1 MFKLLRQLLIT
12 LLWGLCACA
21 AWAEVKVVVVNSDG
35 LAASSAATNAMLADL
50 LAAGVGREA
59 VVLWSVADWQAKRQL
74 LQARLVVSLGTQA
87 TAALVENPPE
97 APLLAALV
105 PRQGF
110 EYILQKNAR
119 KVSKQLSAIYLDQPL
134 ARQLA
139 VIRAALPK
147 ARRLGVVWGPESKAL
162 AAQLRSLATAA
173 GYQLSEVE
181 YKPAAGGFPDL
192 RPLLADSD
200 VLLALADPQVFNS
213 NSVQNVLL
221 ATFRANVPMVAF
233 SPAYVRAGA
242 WLSVYVTP
250 EQVGHQIAFWAKEV
264 LQGKSLPER
273 PMESSDFEVGVNE
286 YVGRS
291 LGLVTDA
298 ASVRLQARHAE
309 QLP

>member
-1 MFKLLRQLLIT
+1 MFKPLRFFLIT
-12 LLWGLCACA
+12 LLWGICTCV

-35 LAASSAATNAMLADL
+35 VAASSTAANIVVADL
-50 LAAGVGREA
+50 LAAGVAREA
-59 VVLWSVADWQAKRQL
+59 IVLWSMADWQAKHQL

-87 TAALVENPPE
+87 TTALVEKPPE

-110 EYILQKNAR
+110 EYLLQKNAR
-119 KVSKQLSAIYLDQPL
+119 KASKQLSAIYLDQAL
-134 ARQLA
+134 ARQLT
-139 VIRAALPK
+139 VIRAALPRAK
-147 ARRLGVVWGPESKAL
+147 RLGVVWGPESKAV
-162 AAQLRSLATAA
+162 AGQLRSLATAA
-173 GYQLSEVE
+173 GFQLIEVE
-181 YKPAAGGFPDL
+181 YKPTAGGFPDL
-192 RPLLADSD
+192 RQLLADSD
-200 VLLALADPQVFNS
+200 VLLALADPLVFNN

-221 ATFRANVPMVAF
+221 ATFRANVPVVAF

-250 EQVGHQIAFWAKEV
+250 EQVGHQIAFLAKEV

-273 PMESSDFEVGVNE
+273 PMESNDFEVGVNE

-291 LGLVTDA
+291 LGLVADA
-298 ASVRLQARHAE
+298 AALRLQARQAE